1 MPRQQSESAVTAAA
15 LRSGTGESHGRAQA
29 SVHACGQTIDS
40 CIDSRTVTRIALF
53 ITACAL
59 SGLGG
64 ALGSVLGNAFGTT
77 GLWAG
82 GVIGGQLAALL
93 IARVAVWRGWIAPT
107 QFGPTALC
115 TAIGFLIAAAIAV
128 NTLSS
133 PVGPVLSTTIPG
145 LGALLGASLGAPPRD
160 GRPG

>member
-1 MPRQQSESAVTAAA
+1 M
-15 LRSGTGESHGRAQA
+15 
-29 SVHACGQTIDS
+29 
-40 CIDSRTVTRIALF
+40 TRIMLF

-64 ALGSVLGNAFGTT
+64 ALGSMLGNAFGKT

-93 IARVAVWRGWIAPT
+93 IARIAVWRGWIAPS
-107 QFGPTALC
+107 QYGPTAMC

-145 LGALLGASLGAPPRD
+145 LGALLGAALGGAPPRD
-160 GRPG
+160 SRPG

>member
-1 MPRQQSESAVTAAA
+1 M
-15 LRSGTGESHGRAQA
+15 
-29 SVHACGQTIDS
+29 
-40 CIDSRTVTRIALF
+40 TRIMLF

-64 ALGSVLGNAFGTT
+64 ALGSMLGNGFGKT
-77 GLWAG
+77 GLWVG

-93 IARVAVWRGWIAPT
+93 VARIAVWRRWIAPS
-107 QFGPTALC
+107 QYGPTAMC

-145 LGALLGASLGAPPRD
+145 LGALLGAALGTPPRD
-160 GRPG
+160 SRPG